1 MKKADKRQERYRGRT
16 SLTAIGLL
24 AIGAG
29 VSLAHLPE
37 AQAYQLAISS
47 SDQAALEQF
56 LRDHPTSSYAPDVI
70 GRLSFGTHRSE
81 TTLPE
86 PVQLAS
92 NAGGNGGGHGNG
104 NGHGGGNGKGGG
116 NGNAKGGGQSGGNGN
131 GNGGGQGGGNGN
143 AKGGGQS
150 GSNGNG
156 NGGGAESDSAGS
168 GDGDSPNNGHAN
180 GGNGHFH
187 SEDDQGRPDM
197 FGGPGKPDIGPPG
210 LSGY

>member
-1 MKKADKRQERYRGRT
+1 MKKADKRQKRYRGRT

-47 SDQAALEQF
+47 NDQAALEQF

-70 GRLSFGTHRSE
+70 GRLTFGTHRSE
-81 TTLPE
+81 TALPE

-104 NGHGGGNGKGGG
+104 NGGGNGKGGG
-116 NGNAKGGGQSGGNGN
+116 NGNAKGGGQ
-131 GNGGGQGGGNGN
+131 GGGSGNSNGGGNGN
-143 AKGGGQS
+143 AKGGGQG

-168 GDGDSPNNGHAN
+168 SDGDSPNN
-180 GGNGHFH
+180 
-187 SEDDQGRPDM
+187 
-197 FGGPGKPDIGPPG
+197 
-210 LSGY
+210 